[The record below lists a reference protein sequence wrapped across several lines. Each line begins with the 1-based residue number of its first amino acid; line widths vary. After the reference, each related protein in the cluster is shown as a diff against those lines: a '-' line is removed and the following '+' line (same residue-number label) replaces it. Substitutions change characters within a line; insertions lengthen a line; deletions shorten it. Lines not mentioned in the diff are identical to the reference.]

1 MQVSISGVPRGG
13 GLISVFGKQCEQI
26 ARSIRKL
33 RRWKTNVFDDEICSL
48 RTHLTDDAE
57 EAVADV
63 PSKLNRF
70 GITSELQRP
79 QHFHMVQRL
88 RDLLLNRLEFLI
100 AIEAEFH
107 QQGRV
112 LRV

>member
-13 GLISVFGKQCEQI
+13 GLISVHGKQSEQI

-33 RRWKTNVFDDEICSL
+33 RRWKTNVFDDEICAL

-57 EAVADV
+57 ETITNV
-63 PSKLNRF
+63 PSKLNCL
-70 GITSELQRP
+70 GVTSELQRP
-79 QHFHMVQRL
+79 QHFHIAQRL

-100 AIEAEFH
+100 AIEAEFN
-107 QQGRV
+107 Q
-112 LRV
+112 